1 MIKPTKWNIVL
12 TNRVKGVD
20 YAIREIAAVAHEVAK
35 SGKKVYHLNIGD
47 PVAYDFPTPEFIS
60 DALFKASREGKN
72 NYVNSLGVIEL
83 REEISR
89 ILYEKQNLK
98 IGIDDILVTSGVTE
112 GIYFIIASLIENG
125 KELLIPGPSYPLY
138 INYAKFFDGKP
149 VEYALNEDEDWEPD
163 IEDLRKKITTKTQ
176 AILICSP
183 NNPTGAMYGEK
194 KIKEI
199 INLAGEYDLPIL
211 SDEIYDQITYDKP
224 YVCPASLTKDVP
236 IIGLN
241 GFSKTHLVTGWRLGY
256 LYYHDPENKLDELK
270 NGIAKMARARLSAN
284 SVAQFAAIDILRTP
298 SNHTVEMVQKLK
310 ERRDYS
316 YNRLRKIEG
325 ISCVK
330 PNGAFYL
337 FPKLDLKELGKWKD
351 DKELVVDLLKETGV
365 CTVYGSGFGDYG
377 KDHMRITF
385 LPKVEILDKVYNL
398 IEGFLK

>member
-1 MIKPTKWNIVL
+1 ML
-12 TNRVKGVD
+12 TNRVKGVE

-60 DALFKASREGKN
+60 AALFKASREGKN

-89 ILYEKQNLK
+89 NLNEKQNLK

-112 GIYFIIASLIENG
+112 GIYFIVAGLIENS

-138 INYAKFFDGKP
+138 INYANFFDGKP
-149 VEYALNEDEDWEPD
+149 VEYALNEDDDWEPD
-163 IEDLRKKITTKTQ
+163 IEDLRKKITNKTQ

-284 SVAQFAAIDILRTP
+284 SVAQFAAVEILRTS

-316 YNRLRKIEG
+316 YNRLCKIEG

-351 DKELVVDLLKETGV
+351 DKEFVVDLLKETGV

-377 KDHMRITF
+377 KGHMRITF
-385 LPKVEILDKVYNL
+385 LPKVEILEKVYNL
-398 IEGFLK
+398 IEEHIK

>member
-1 MIKPTKWNIVL
+1 LL
-12 TNRVKGVD
+12 TNRVKSVE

-60 DALFKASREGKN
+60 EALFKASREGKN

-89 ILYEKQNLK
+89 ILNEKQNLK

-112 GIYFIIASLIENG
+112 GIYFIVAGLIENG

-149 VEYALNEDEDWEPD
+149 VEYALNEEEDWEPN
-163 IEDLRKKITTKTQ
+163 IEDLRKKITNKTQ
-176 AILICSP
+176 AILINSP

-199 INLAGEYDLPIL
+199 IDLAGEYDLPIL

-224 YVCPASLTKDVP
+224 YVCPATLTKDVP

-284 SVAQFAAIDILRTP
+284 SVAQFAAIEILRTS
-298 SNHTVEMVQKLK
+298 SNHTVEMVNKLK
-310 ERRDYS
+310 VRRDYS

-377 KDHMRITF
+377 KGHMRITF
-385 LPKVEILDKVYNL
+385 LPKVEILEKVYNL
-398 IEGFLK
+398 IEEYLK

>member
-1 MIKPTKWNIVL
+1 ML
-12 TNRVKGVD
+12 TNRVKGVE

-60 DALFKASREGKN
+60 EALFKASREGKN

-89 ILYEKQNLK
+89 VLNEKENLK

-112 GIYFIIASLIENG
+112 GINFIIAGLIENG

-138 INYAKFFDGKP
+138 INYAKFYDGKP
-149 VEYALNEDEDWEPD
+149 VEYALNEDDDWEPN
-163 IEDLRKKITTKTQ
+163 IEDLRKKISNKTQ

-211 SDEIYDQITYDKP
+211 SDEIYDQITYDKS

-284 SVAQFAAIDILRTP
+284 SVAQFAAVEILRTS

-316 YNRLRKIEG
+316 YDRLRKIEG

-351 DKELVVDLLKETGV
+351 DKELVVGLLKETGV

-377 KDHMRITF
+377 KGHMRITF
-385 LPKVEILDKVYNL
+385 LPEIEILEKVYNL
-398 IEGFLK
+398 IEEYLK

>member
-1 MIKPTKWNIVL
+1 ML
-12 TNRVKGVD
+12 TNRVKSVE

-60 DALFKASREGKN
+60 NALYKASREGKN

-89 ILYEKQNLK
+89 NLNEKQNLK

-112 GIYFIIASLIENG
+112 GIYFIVAGLIDNG

-163 IEDLRKKITTKTQ
+163 IEDLRKKITNKTQ
-176 AILICSP
+176 AILISSP

-199 INLAGEYDLPIL
+199 IDLAGECDLPIL

-284 SVAQFAAIDILRTP
+284 SVAQFAAIEILRTP

-351 DKELVVDLLKETGV
+351 DKELVVGLLKETGV

-377 KDHMRITF
+377 KEHMRITF
-385 LPKVEILDKVYNL
+385 LPKVEILEKVYNL
-398 IEGFLK
+398 IEEYLK

>member
-1 MIKPTKWNIVL
+1 ML
-12 TNRVKGVD
+12 TNRVKGVE

-60 DALFKASREGKN
+60 EALFKASRDGKN

-89 ILYEKQNLK
+89 NLNEKQNLK
-98 IGIDDILVTSGVTE
+98 IGIDDILITSGVTE
-112 GIYFIIASLIENG
+112 GINFIISGLIENG
-125 KELLIPGPSYPLY
+125 RELLIPGPSYPLY
-138 INYAKFFDGKP
+138 INYAKFYDGIP
-149 VEYALNEDEDWEPD
+149 VEYELDEMQDWGPN
-163 IEDLRKKITTKTQ
+163 IEDMRKKITSKTQ

-284 SVAQFAAIDILRTP
+284 SVAQFAAIEILKTS

-325 ISCVK
+325 FSCVK

-351 DKELVVDLLKETGV
+351 DKELVVGLLKETGV

-377 KDHMRITF
+377 KGHMRITF
-385 LPKVEILDKVYNL
+385 LPKVEILEKVYNL
-398 IEGFLK
+398 IEGYLK

>member
-1 MIKPTKWNIVL
+1 ML
-12 TNRVKGVD
+12 TNRVKSVE

-60 DALFKASREGKN
+60 EALFNASREGKN

-89 ILYEKQNLK
+89 ILNEKQNLK

-112 GIYFIIASLIENG
+112 GIYFIVAGLIENG

-149 VEYALNEDEDWEPD
+149 VEYALNEDDDWEPD
-163 IEDLRKKITTKTQ
+163 IEDLRKKITNKTQ

-199 INLAGEYDLPIL
+199 INLAGEYNLPIL

-236 IIGLN
+236 FIGLN

-270 NGIAKMARARLSAN
+270 NGIKKMARARLSAN
-284 SVAQFAAIDILRTP
+284 SVAQFAAIKILRTS
-298 SNHTVEMVQKLK
+298 SNHTIEMVQKLK

-351 DKELVVDLLKETGV
+351 DKELVVGLLKETGV

-377 KDHMRITF
+377 KGHMRITF
-385 LPKVEILDKVYNL
+385 LPKVEILEKVYNL
-398 IEGFLK
+398 IEEYLK

>member
-112 GIYFIIASLIENG
+112 GIYFIVASLIENG

-163 IEDLRKKITTKTQ
+163 IEDLRKKITNKTQ

>member
-1 MIKPTKWNIVL
+1 ML
-12 TNRVKGVD
+12 TNRVKGVE

-35 SGKKVYHLNIGD
+35 SGKKVYNLNIGD
-47 PVAYDFPTPEFIS
+47 PVAYDFLTPEFVS
-60 DALFKASREGKN
+60 NALFKASREGKN

-89 ILYEKQNLK
+89 ILNEKQNLK

-112 GIYFIIASLIENG
+112 GIYFIIAGLIENG

-149 VEYALNEDEDWEPD
+149 VEYELNEEDDWEPN
-163 IEDLRKKITTKTQ
+163 IEDLRKKITDKTQ

-211 SDEIYDQITYDKP
+211 SDDIYDQITYDKP

-236 IIGLN
+236 LIGLN

-284 SVAQFAAIDILRTP
+284 SVAQFAAIEILRTL

-351 DKELVVDLLKETGV
+351 DKELVVDMLKETGV

-377 KDHMRITF
+377 KGHMRITF
-385 LPKVEILDKVYNL
+385 LPEVEILEQVYNL
-398 IEGFLK
+398 MEEYLK

>member
-1 MIKPTKWNIVL
+1 ML
-12 TNRVKGVD
+12 TNRVKSVE

-60 DALFKASREGKN
+60 EALFKASREGKN

-89 ILYEKQNLK
+89 ILNEKQNLK

-112 GIYFIIASLIENG
+112 GIYFIVAGLIENG

-149 VEYALNEDEDWEPD
+149 VEYALNEEEDWEPN
-163 IEDLRKKITTKTQ
+163 IEDLRKKITNKTQ
-176 AILICSP
+176 AILINSP
-183 NNPTGAMYGEK
+183 NNPTGSMYGEK

-199 INLAGEYDLPIL
+199 IDLAGEYDLPIL

-224 YVCPASLTKDVP
+224 YVCPATLTKDVP

-284 SVAQFAAIDILRTP
+284 SVAQFAAIEILRTS

-325 ISCVK
+325 VSCVK
-330 PNGAFYL
+330 PNDA
-337 FPKLDLKELGKWKD
+337 
-351 DKELVVDLLKETGV
+351 
-365 CTVYGSGFGDYG
+365 
-377 KDHMRITF
+377 
-385 LPKVEILDKVYNL
+385 
-398 IEGFLK
+398 FLKNHLSQ

>member
-1 MIKPTKWNIVL
+1 ML
-12 TNRVKGVD
+12 TNRVKGVE

-35 SGKKVYHLNIGD
+35 SGKTVYHLNIGD

-60 DALFKASREGKN
+60 EALFKASREGNN

-89 ILYEKQNLK
+89 VLKENENLK

-112 GIYFIIASLIENG
+112 GINFIVAGLIENG

-138 INYAKFFDGKP
+138 INYAKFYDGKP
-149 VEYALNEDEDWEPD
+149 VEYALNEDEDWEPN
-163 IEDLRKKITTKTQ
+163 IEDLRKKITNKTQ

-211 SDEIYDQITYDKP
+211 SDEIYDQITYDKS

-284 SVAQFAAIDILRTP
+284 SVAQFAAIEILRTS

-316 YNRLRKIEG
+316 YDKLRKIEG

-351 DKELVVDLLKETGV
+351 DKELVVGLLKETGV

-377 KDHMRITF
+377 KGHMRITF
-385 LPKVEILDKVYNL
+385 LPKVEILEKVYNL
-398 IEGFLK
+398 IEEYLK

>member
-1 MIKPTKWNIVL
+1 MLTK
-12 TNRVKGVD
+12 RVKGVE

-60 DALFKASREGKN
+60 EALFKASREGKN

-89 ILYEKQNLK
+89 NLNEKQNLK
-98 IGIDDILVTSGVTE
+98 IGINDILVTSGVTE
-112 GIYFIIASLIENG
+112 GIYFIVAGLIENG

-149 VEYALNEDEDWEPD
+149 VEYALNEDDDWEPD
-163 IEDLRKKITTKTQ
+163 IEDLRKKITNKTQ

-194 KIKEI
+194 KIKKI
-199 INLAGEYDLPIL
+199 IDLAGEYDLPIL

-224 YVCPASLTKDVP
+224 YICPASLTKDVP

-284 SVAQFAAIDILRTP
+284 SVAQFAAIEILKTS

-377 KDHMRITF
+377 KGHMRITF
-385 LPKVEILDKVYNL
+385 LPKVEILEKVYNL
-398 IEGFLK
+398 IEEHLK

>member
-1 MIKPTKWNIVL
+1 ML
-12 TNRVKGVD
+12 TNRVKSVE

-60 DALFKASREGKN
+60 EALFKASREGKN

-89 ILYEKQNLK
+89 ILNEKQNLK

-112 GIYFIIASLIENG
+112 GIYFIVAGLIENG

-149 VEYALNEDEDWEPD
+149 VEYALNEEEDWEPN
-163 IEDLRKKITTKTQ
+163 IEDLRKKITNKTQ
-176 AILICSP
+176 AILINSP

-199 INLAGEYDLPIL
+199 IDLAGEYDLPIL

-270 NGIAKMARARLSAN
+270 KGIAKMARARLSAN
-284 SVAQFAAIDILRTP
+284 SVAQFAAIEILRTS
-298 SNHTVEMVQKLK
+298 SNHTVEMVHKLK

-351 DKELVVDLLKETGV
+351 DKELVVGLLKETGV

-377 KDHMRITF
+377 KGHMRITF
-385 LPKVEILDKVYNL
+385 LPKVEILEKVYNL
-398 IEGFLK
+398 IEEYLK

>member
-1 MIKPTKWNIVL
+1 ML
-12 TNRVKGVD
+12 TNRVKGVE

-35 SGKKVYHLNIGD
+35 RGKKVFHLNIGD

-60 DALFKASREGKN
+60 EALFKASREGKN

-89 ILYEKQNLK
+89 ILNEKQNLK

-112 GIYFIIASLIENG
+112 GIYFIVAGLIENG

-149 VEYALNEDEDWEPD
+149 VEYALNEDDDWEPD

-284 SVAQFAAIDILRTP
+284 SVAQFAAIDILRTS
-298 SNHTVEMVQKLK
+298 SNHTVEMVRKLK
-310 ERRDYS
+310 DRRDYS
-316 YNRLRKIEG
+316 YDRLRKIEG

-351 DKELVVDLLKETGV
+351 DKEFVVDLLKETGI

-377 KDHMRITF
+377 KGHMRITF
-385 LPKVEILDKVYNL
+385 LPKVEILEKVYNL
-398 IEGFLK
+398 IEEYLK

>member
-112 GIYFIIASLIENG
+112 GIYFIVASLIENG

>member
-1 MIKPTKWNIVL
+1 ML
-12 TNRVKGVD
+12 TNRVKGVE

-60 DALFKASREGKN
+60 KALFKASREGKN

-89 ILYEKQNLK
+89 VLNEKENLK

-112 GIYFIIASLIENG
+112 GINFIIAGLIENG

-138 INYAKFFDGKP
+138 INYAKFYDGKP
-149 VEYALNEDEDWEPD
+149 VEYALNEDDDWEPN
-163 IEDLRKKITTKTQ
+163 IEDLRKKISNKTQ

-211 SDEIYDQITYDKP
+211 SDEIYDQITYDKS

-284 SVAQFAAIDILRTP
+284 SVAQFAAVEILRTS

-316 YNRLRKIEG
+316 YDRLRKIEG

-351 DKELVVDLLKETGV
+351 DKELVVGLLKETGV

-377 KDHMRITF
+377 KGHMRITF
-385 LPKVEILDKVYNL
+385 LPEIEILEKVYNL
-398 IEGFLK
+398 IEEYLK

>member
-1 MIKPTKWNIVL
+1 ML
-12 TNRVKGVD
+12 TNRVKSVE

-60 DALFKASREGKN
+60 EALFKASREGKN

-89 ILYEKQNLK
+89 VLNEKENLK

-112 GIYFIIASLIENG
+112 GINFIVAGLIENG

-138 INYAKFFDGKP
+138 INYAKFYDGKP
-149 VEYALNEDEDWEPD
+149 VEYALNEDDDWEPN
-163 IEDLRKKITTKTQ
+163 IEDLRKKISNKTQ

-211 SDEIYDQITYDKP
+211 SDEIYDQITFDKS

-284 SVAQFAAIDILRTP
+284 SVAQFAAIEILRTP

-316 YNRLRKIEG
+316 YDRLRKIEG

-351 DKELVVDLLKETGV
+351 DKELVVGLLKETGV

-377 KDHMRITF
+377 KGHMRITF
-385 LPKVEILDKVYNL
+385 LPKVEILEKVYNL
-398 IEGFLK
+398 IEEYLK

>member
-1 MIKPTKWNIVL
+1 ML
-12 TNRVKGVD
+12 TNRVKGVE

-60 DALFKASREGKN
+60 EALFKASREGKN

-83 REEISR
+83 REEIGR
-89 ILYEKQNLK
+89 ILSEKQNLN

-112 GIYFIIASLIENG
+112 GIYFIIAGLIENG

-149 VEYALNEDEDWEPD
+149 VEYALNEDDDWEPD
-163 IEDLRKKITTKTQ
+163 IEDLRKKITNKTQ
-176 AILICSP
+176 AILICTP
-183 NNPTGAMYGEK
+183 NNPTGVMYGEK

-199 INLAGEYDLPIL
+199 IDLAGEYDLPIL
-211 SDEIYDQITYDKP
+211 SDEIYDQIVYDKP

-284 SVAQFAAIDILRTP
+284 SVAQFAAVDILKTS

-377 KDHMRITF
+377 KGHMRITF
-385 LPKVEILDKVYNL
+385 LPEVEILEQVYNL
-398 IEGFLK
+398 MEEYLK